1 MFTLL
6 KSPQPQ
12 YDHLPES
19 ENASGSDML
28 MEKRDRS
35 VSHRQPWWRILK
47 IAALISTAIVT
58 VVVVFGLGY
67 ASGSRSYSRTESS
80 SHNHT
85 TQEVTTNVCKDPYM
99 RKEWRSLSVEEKQD
113 YLNAFQCFIDKPS
126 MLGMN
131 GSLYNDFSFV
141 HNLIAHSSKWY
152 SPLEH

>member
-1 MFTLL
+1 MFTLA

-19 ENASGSDML
+19 EGSFDSDLL
-28 MEKRDRS
+28 MEKRGQSLSRRKS
-35 VSHRQPWWRILK
+35 CWQIVK
-47 IAALISTAIVT
+47 IAALISTAIIT
-58 VVVVFGLGY
+58 VVVVFALGY
-67 ASGSRSYSRTESS
+67 ASGSRGYSQTEST

-85 TQEVTTNVCKDPYM
+85 TQEVKTNVCKDPYM
-99 RKEWRSLSVEEKQD
+99 RKEWRSLSTEEKQD

-141 HNLIAHSSKWY
+141 HNLIAHSSK
-152 SPLEH
+152 